1 MVNYTTNYFM
11 KKYALGDLKKF
22 ERRNEYIL
30 CPTGDYTEIKN
41 FPSEHKYMFEH
52 FCVFG
57 DKTIFPSGNEVSQI
71 VFGEFCK
78 FGTGCNF
85 GSEGRFGFGGVLEM
99 HAVFK
104 IIIFLP
110 VIAILVNVVIL
121 EKITNG

>member
-78 FGTGCNF
+78 FGKGCNF
-85 GSEGRFGFGGVLEM
+85 GSEGRFGFGGVFGDACRFQD
-99 HAVFK
+99 HN
-104 IIIFLP
+104 IF
-110 VIAILVNVVIL
+110 ASNCYFGKCCNFG
-121 EKITNG
+121 EDNE